1 MINKKMITLSVAV
14 MMFFAF
20 ATVPVAEA
28 FVAPMV
34 VVPIIAAV
42 FGTAAFVASEIID
55 ENETKLSKSAEGETS
70 PRDEGA
76 LTAES
81 AVIGR

>member
-34 VVPIIAAV
+34 MVPIIAAV
-42 FGTAAFVASEIID
+42 FGTGAFVVSEVID
-55 ENETKLSKSAEGETS
+55 ESETKK
-70 PRDEGA
+70 
-76 LTAES
+76 
-81 AVIGR
+81 